1 MTAEPILHE
10 GTPLRERRVMDA
22 AAATAFPQATEA
34 ALALLRMGGNAMDAA
49 VAAAWA
55 LSVCEP
61 SGSGLGGQT
70 VILAHFADGA
80 VRVIDGHSSAPAAV
94 SPASV
99 TKQQQRSGH
108 RSCTAPSTPATLD
121 YAQRK
126 YGRLPRALVLAP
138 AVRLAE
144 QGYEITPLQ
153 QRQAGWVRQHLNQ
166 CPAARRI
173 FLRDGSLRT
182 AGEVFRQPELAA
194 TLRRMI
200 DGVEDFYHGSMAE
213 QIARDMRLHGGL
225 LTETDLAALAL
236 PVEREP
242 IFIEYRGHR
251 VASVPPPG
259 GGAQLLLALKLLE
272 RLTPTGFGSQEDH
285 WRQGMALA
293 VSAVF
298 RERELH
304 PLRIGATT
312 AEFATRFG
320 EERVGQLAGELLS
333 GRGRDDRCGAAEEPG
348 DTTHV
353 TVSDSEGNVVAL
365 TQSIQSLFG
374 AKVANPDL
382 GFLYNNYLRTCP
394 RYPHSYQLGSGCMP
408 RSNAS
413 PTIVFRDGSN
423 GGAPLL
429 ALGAAGSRRIVS
441 AVLQVISSV
450 IDRKQTVNDGVA
462 GPRIHA
468 LMSGKVWIEQGAA
481 TETLLGSLANRF
493 SEISIKRRNDYKMGA
508 VQALQF
514 LPDGGTLA
522 AADPRREGSAA
533 TID

>member
-1 MTAEPILHE
+1 
-10 GTPLRERRVMDA
+10 MDA
-22 AAATAFPQATEA
+22 AAATAFPLATEA
-34 ALALLRMGGNAMDAA
+34 ALGLLRMGGNAMDAA
-49 VAAAWA
+49 VGAAWA

-70 VILAHFADGA
+70 VLLAHFAGGA
-80 VRVIDGHSSAPAAV
+80 VRAIDGHSSAPAAV
-94 SPASV
+94 SLATV
-99 TKQQQRSGH
+99 TKQQQRSSH
-108 RSCTAPSTPATLD
+108 RSCTVPSTPATLD

-126 YGRLPRALVLAP
+126 YGRLSPAEVLAP

-153 QRQAGWVRQHLNQ
+153 RQQTGWVRQHLVQ
-166 CPAARRI
+166 CPAASRM
-173 FLRDGSLRT
+173 FLRDG
-182 AGEVFRQPELAA
+182 AAPAVGEVFRQPELAT
-194 TLRRMI
+194 TLRHMI
-200 DGVEDFYHGSMAE
+200 DGVEDFYHGSMAGL
-213 QIARDMRLHGGL
+213 IARDMRLRGGL
-225 LTETDLAALAL
+225 ITKGDLAALAL

-242 IFIEYRGHR
+242 ICIEYRGHR
-251 VASVPPPG
+251 VVSVPPPG

-272 RLTPTGFGSQEDH
+272 HLAPTGFESQEDH
-285 WRQGMALA
+285 WRETMALA
-293 VSAVF
+293 VSAAF
-298 RERELH
+298 RERELD
-304 PLRIGATT
+304 PLPPGGTT
-312 AEFATRFG
+312 REFAARFG
-320 EERVGQLAGELLS
+320 EERVQRLAGELLS
-333 GRGRDDRCGAAEEPG
+333 DRGRSDRCSGLEEPG

-353 TVSDSEGNVVAL
+353 TVSDCEGNVVVL

-394 RYPHSYQLGSGCMP
+394 RYPHTYQLGSRCMP

-413 PTIVFRDGSN
+413 PTIVFRDGRN
-423 GGAPLL
+423 GGTPLL

-450 IDRKQTVNDGVA
+450 IDRKQTVNEGVA

-468 LMSGKVWIEQGAA
+468 LMSGKVWIEQDAA
-481 TETLLGSLANRF
+481 TEALLENLACRF

-514 LPDGGTLA
+514 LPGGGMLA

-533 TID
+533 TIGLTRQETEEMASNGPYAN